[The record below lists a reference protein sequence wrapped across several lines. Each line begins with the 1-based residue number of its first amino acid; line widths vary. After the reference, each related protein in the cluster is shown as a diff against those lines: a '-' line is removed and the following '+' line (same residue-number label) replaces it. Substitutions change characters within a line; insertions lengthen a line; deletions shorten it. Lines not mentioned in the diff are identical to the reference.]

1 MPTNLTIEEMK
12 ANVRSHFE
20 DFGPRL
26 PYAVVSEPDGYRIEI
41 AGRDRLRP
49 SPHCKE
55 DPVSTGSGT
64 DTAAPLADH
73 RMR

>member
-41 AGRDRLRP
+41 AGARP
-49 SPHCKE
+49 TSPLAALQG
-55 DPVSTGSGT
+55 GSGV
-64 DTAAPLADH
+64 DGV
-73 RMR
+73 RN